1 MRKFPFI
8 AALLKLVKTSTGGN
22 HIYGFV
28 ALANLVIGNEICL
41 CTCFIPLY
49 LNQNI
54 ANRMLRAILTS
65 TKE

>member
-8 AALLKLVKTSTGGN
+8 TALLKLVKISTGGN
-22 HIYGFV
+22 HINSII

-41 CTCFIPLY
+41 CTCFITLY

-54 ANRMLRAILTS
+54 ANRMLRSIH
-65 TKE
+65 